1 MQNNIVSKLLQTK
14 NELENKLL
22 STDSSQL
29 GPSELI
35 LKQKALFKKRK
46 DLAGSPDLLK
56 SNIDSISRIER
67 EIYKIDDLFKTLN
80 FKDFKTDNVVDQDD
94 KGLIQLANAFL
105 DMSDEEQKKLFI
117 GSGAFKDT
125 FDLPS
130 TGLVLKK
137 SGGLYGTDNNIIGDY
152 VANRVMQDSFG
163 EGVIDEKDLPWAE
176 QILERPKLITIPER
190 PPVLIQKKLLN
201 PDTKYYNKMKE
212 NPDNL
217 KRQLLKNIN
226 EKLKRD
232 YRPTDIETYQN
243 IGIDPDLEV
252 PKIFDAQSSRGK
264 MVSVAGMAK
273 KLKEDA
279 YKLSK
284 PKVYRSILPT
294 LIKGAATAAGGL
306 ASLATEEADA
316 TEEGSSREEAAMQR
330 EMQED
335 KLKKAIG
342 EDAYYASQQNLR
354 NTSPMDLLDP
364 MADRPQFR
372 NLRGKLK

>member
-1 MQNNIVSKLLQTK
+1 MQNNIVSRLLQTK

-35 LKQKALFKKRK
+35 LKQKALLKKRK
-46 DLAGSPDLLK
+46 TLNDNPNLIEGIELELK
-56 SNIDSISRIER
+56 KIEDS
-67 EIYKIDDLFKTLN
+67 LKTLN
-80 FKDFKTDNVVDQDD
+80 LKDFKTDNVVDQDD
-94 KGLIQLANAFL
+94 KDLIQLANAFL
-105 DMSDEEQKKLFI
+105 DMSDEDQKKLFI
-117 GSGAFKDT
+117 GDGAFKDT

-137 SGGLYGTDNNIIGDY
+137 SGGLVGTDGNIIRDY
-152 VANRVMQDSFG
+152 AVNKAMQDSFG
-163 EGVIDEKDLPWAE
+163 KGVIDEKDLPWAE

-217 KRQLLKNIN
+217 KQQLIKNIK
-226 EKLKRD
+226 EKLKPD
-232 YRPTDIETYQN
+232 YIPTDIEGFQN
-243 IGIDPDLEV
+243 IGFDPDLEV
-252 PKIFDAQSSRGK
+252 PKIFDAQGSKSQLIAIDN
-264 MVSVAGMAK
+264 MTD
-273 KLKEDA
+273 KLQKAA

-294 LIKGAATAAGGL
+294 FIKGAATAAGGL
-306 ASLATEEADA
+306 ASLAAEASDI

-342 EDAYYASQQNLR
+342 EDAYYASKQNMR

-364 MADRPQFR
+364 MAGRPQFR
-372 NLRGKLK
+372 NLRNKIK

>member
-35 LKQKALFKKRK
+35 LKQKALLKKRK
-46 DLAGSPDLLK
+46 ALAGSPDLIK
-56 SNIDSISRIER
+56 SNINSITRIES
-67 EIYKIDDLFKTLN
+67 ELSKIEDSLKTLN
-80 FKDFKTDNVVDQDD
+80 LKDFKTDNVVDQDD

-105 DMSDEEQKKLFI
+105 DMSDEDQKKLFI

-137 SGGLYGTDNNIIGDY
+137 SGGSFGTDDNIIGDY
-152 VANRVMQDSFG
+152 AVNRVMQDSFG

-176 QILERPKLITIPER
+176 QILERPKLIVIPER

-201 PDTKYYNKMKE
+201 PDDRYYDKIKE

-217 KRQLLKNIN
+217 KRQLLKNIK
-226 EKLKRD
+226 EKLKPD
-232 YRPTDIETYQN
+232 YIPADIEGFQN
-243 IGIDPDLEV
+243 IGFDPDLEV
-252 PKIFDAQSSRGK
+252 PKIFDAQGSRGK
-264 MVSVAGMAK
+264 LVSIGNMAN
-273 KLKEDA
+273 KLKKAA

-306 ASLATEEADA
+306 ASLATEAADA

-342 EDAYYASQQNLR
+342 EDAYYTSQQNLR

-364 MADRPQFR
+364 MVNKPQFR
-372 NLRGKLK
+372 NLRGRLK